1 MTRDQ
6 QLEYCSVC
14 NKQKFDL
21 QQGIVCSLTNKIA
34 DFETTCDSF
43 DENKAY
49 KEARQKK
56 NLQVNIMNRQVSL
69 GIRFT
74 HAMIDGVIILLVAWG
89 ITWLAKQTVSLY
101 TWYRIPTMYFNLG
114 FAILSIGY
122 YTLMET
128 FTGKTI
134 AKILT
139 KTSVVNYEGKRP
151 ALMVVLVR
159 TIIRVVPFEPLS
171 FFNREASGWHDKATE
186 TIVIY
191 DEV

>member
-34 DFETTCDSF
+34 DFETTCNSF
-43 DENKAY
+43 DENATY
-49 KEARQKK
+49 KKTQEKK
-56 NLQVNIMNRQVSL
+56 NLQTNIMDRQVSL

-74 HAMIDGVIILLVAWG
+74 HAIIDGVIILFLAWS
-89 ITWLAKQTVSLY
+89 IVWLAKQTVSLY
-101 TWYRIPTMYFNLG
+101 TWYRIPTVYFNLG
-114 FAILSIGY
+114 FAGLSIGY
-122 YTLMET
+122 YTLMEA

-134 AKILT
+134 AKMLT
-139 KTSVVNYEGKRP
+139 KTSVVNYKGERP
-151 ALMVVLVR
+151 ALMVLLVR

-171 FFNREASGWHDKATE
+171 FFNREASGWHDKMTE
-186 TIVIY
+186 TVVIY
-191 DEV
+191 D